1 MPDRADVNDAK
12 GEQPVPSETSFSDA
26 VSEFDASEE
35 LLLMAYSRYLDKP
48 SPRRMNEIY
57 QASSHTFDRFDGVLT
72 VVMHDA
78 TGIIDEDSR
87 PEIFATLV
95 CDMTRNHTRLLA
107 DYTDDA
113 EVSSEE
119 DNKIGIESL
128 ASFFEE
134 LDDEALVEAVLDHF
148 REARDT
154 DMETI
159 QRYMYHRA
167 STPLEQLKSKAAN
180 GSIEVAKIGSGVL
193 AALVIFDKVFK

>member
-78 TGIIDEDSR
+78 TGIIDMRIS
-87 PEIFATLV
+87 
-95 CDMTRNHTRLLA
+95 
-107 DYTDDA
+107 
-113 EVSSEE
+113 
-119 DNKIGIESL
+119 
-128 ASFFEE
+128 
-134 LDDEALVEAVLDHF
+134 
-148 REARDT
+148 
-154 DMETI
+154 
-159 QRYMYHRA
+159 
-167 STPLEQLKSKAAN
+167 
-180 GSIEVAKIGSGVL
+180 
-193 AALVIFDKVFK
+193 